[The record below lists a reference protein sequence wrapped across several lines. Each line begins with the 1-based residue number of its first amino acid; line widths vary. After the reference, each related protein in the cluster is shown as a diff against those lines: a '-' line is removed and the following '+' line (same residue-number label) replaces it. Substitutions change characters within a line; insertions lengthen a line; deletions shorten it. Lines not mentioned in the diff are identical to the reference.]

1 MTARLTVEIDPG
13 PLERT
18 RADIVAFYF
27 FDTDR
32 PLQSGAGR
40 VDWRLCGQI
49 SRLLIAGKLSGAS
62 GEAVLL
68 QSGGGLMAPLA
79 IGLGLG
85 ARNAFDAE
93 ACEALGADAARR
105 ALYLGARTL
114 ALPLPDPHAGD
125 LDLSDRIDALVV
137 GAMAAIADLAAD
149 LKLLLIPPP
158 GEVARAR
165 QAAAALATKPR
176 PASVALRVE
185 GMGRTSDPH
194 GPHGASRP
202 TSGSPAGRSQL
213 VK

>member
-1 MTARLTVEIDPG
+1 MSTRLTVEIDPG

-18 RADIVAFYF
+18 RADVAVFHF
-27 FDTDR
+27 FDSDR

-40 VDWRLCGQI
+40 VDWRLCGQL
-49 SRLLIAGKLSGAS
+49 SRLLVAGKLSGAS

-68 QSGGGLMAPLA
+68 QTGGGLTAPLA

-93 ACEALGADAARR
+93 ACIALGADAARR

-125 LDLSDRIDALVV
+125 LELSDRIDALVA
-137 GAMAAIADLAAD
+137 GAMAAVAELGVD
-149 LKLLLIPPP
+149 LKLLLVPPQA
-158 GEVARAR
+158 EVAAAR
-165 QAAAALATKPR
+165 QAAAALASKPF
-176 PASVALRVE
+176 PPSVSLRLDGV
-185 GMGRTSDPH
+185 GRATDLP
-194 GPHGASRP
+194 GPHGAS
-202 TSGSPAGRSQL
+202 GSPASRSQL